1 MNTPSGYRPLYNEYL
16 AVGHILRYEKTVYDM
31 TEREFVNCCVFY
43 SHGVMH
49 PDRALDIYRQL
60 MEEARL

>member
-16 AVGHILRYEKTVYDM
+16 AVGHILRHEKSVYDM
-31 TEREFVNCCVFY
+31 TEREFVNCCMFY

-49 PDRALDIYRQL
+49 PDRALDIYKQL